1 MEEVERCYVTP
12 LVFINIKKK
21 KNRYIYLQYIHF
33 TFSVCIY
40 IINIILIEIDII
52 FLFSHMISNHK
63 YTHWNVRKCID
74 LSWHPT
80 ISSIFVDS
88 HFWFEYTTQDFS
100 PLFVNRVNYVY
111 RPANL
116 RKTKCLI
123 KPEYPQN
130 NVGGRK

>member
-88 HFWFEYTTQDFS
+88 HFWFEYTTQDFF
-100 PLFVNRVNYVY
+100 PPFCKPCKLRL
-111 RPANL
+111 PACKFEKN
-116 RKTKCLI
+116 KMFNQTWISTK
-123 KPEYPQN
+123 
-130 NVGGRK
+130 